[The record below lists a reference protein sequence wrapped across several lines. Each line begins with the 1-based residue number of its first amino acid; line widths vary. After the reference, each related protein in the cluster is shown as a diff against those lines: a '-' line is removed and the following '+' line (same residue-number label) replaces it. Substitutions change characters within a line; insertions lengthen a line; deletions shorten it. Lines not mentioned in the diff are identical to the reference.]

1 MSTTEAPTPGSQAWL
16 ELAREAPIDPARPII
31 DPHHHL
37 WHDEPNRKRYLLG
50 DLWRDTGAGHKV
62 VKTVFVECRASYHEQ
77 GPEHLKPV
85 GETEFVAR
93 IARASREGGGGAVIA
108 GIVAHADLRLGAMLD
123 EVLQAHE
130 AAAEGLFRG
139 IRHAGARD
147 PHPEA
152 LSIPGRAPEGLYADP
167 AFRAGVAR
175 LGERG
180 LTFDTWH
187 YHHQNP
193 AFAELARAVPG
204 TTMVLDHFGTPLG
217 VGPYAGQREAI
228 FTQWQRDIEAIA
240 RCPNVVAKIGGMA
253 MPDNGYGW
261 DRRDRP
267 ASSDEL
273 VEAQARWYHHAIAC
287 FGPGRCLFE
296 SNFPVD
302 RRSLPYGVY
311 WNAMKKIAARYSADE
326 QQAMFHDNAARIYR
340 L

>member
-1 MSTTEAPTPGSQAWL
+1 MTTTETPTPGSQAWL
-16 ELAREAPIDPARPII
+16 EQAREAPIDPARPII

-62 VKTVFVECRASYHEQ
+62 VKTVFVECRASYHAD

-147 PHPEA
+147 PHPEP

-311 WNAMKKIAARYSADE
+311 WNAMKKIAARYTADE